1 MRKSLFILFS
11 LLLME
16 AQVKNRMKLTD
27 YQSATD
33 GVANPY
39 GNYKDMYKYAED
51 LYALYAKYNFTS
63 GRFNLTAG
71 MRVEH
76 SVLSPQSLTN
86 PERNEENSY
95 TDFFPE
101 LGFSYTINKEKGHNI
116 SLSYNKSIHC
126 PSIGFLNPLVQR

>member
-16 AQVKNRMKLTD
+16 AQVKNRMKLTDTAALQGLTD

-101 LGFSYTINKEKGHNI
+101 LGFSYTIN
-116 SLSYNKSIHC
+116 
-126 PSIGFLNPLVQR
+126 